1 MNVLLTSCGL
11 ETEKIRKTFVNMLT
25 KSPNDIKAMFIPT
38 AANSPDA
45 IEVLPKCLNDLL
57 KCDIKR
63 ENISV
68 YDLHDKFDNNI
79 DDLYDVVYICG
90 GDPNYLMK
98 RINECGFNQ
107 KLLAYINQG
116 GIVVGVSAGSM
127 IFANDMPENLSIL
140 KCALNVHCSSETC
153 EKTGNYSINRKET
166 IKLGNTQAIIF
177 GDGCIEIIE

>member
-1 MNVLLTSCGL
+1 M
-11 ETEKIRKTFVNMLT
+11 
-25 KSPNDIKAMFIPT
+25 
-38 AANSPDA
+38 
-45 IEVLPKCLNDLL
+45 
-57 KCDIKR
+57 
-63 ENISV
+63 
-68 YDLHDKFDNNI
+68 
-79 DDLYDVVYICG
+79 YDVVYICG

-153 EKTGNYSINRKET
+153 EKTGNYSIIRKET

-177 GDGCIEIIE
+177 GDGYIEIIE